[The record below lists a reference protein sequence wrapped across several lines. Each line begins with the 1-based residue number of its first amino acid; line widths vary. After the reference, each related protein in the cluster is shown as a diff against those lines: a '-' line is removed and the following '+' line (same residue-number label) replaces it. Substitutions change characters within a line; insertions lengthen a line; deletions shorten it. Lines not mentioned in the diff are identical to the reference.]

1 VHLVKKQL
9 TYLRQNQVSINQV
22 MARQVEI
29 WNDRT
34 EIATRALL
42 LCQLAYDQA
51 MAESRNFTIV
61 AAGGSTPRVLY
72 EMLAQKDWDWSKV
85 HVFWGDERYVPVSDS
100 QSNEGMARQAWL
112 NHISI
117 PPENIH
123 GMPTGSNDPAIDAHL
138 YEQHLQDFFQIPPGT
153 LPQFDMMLLGMGD
166 DGHTAS
172 LFPHTAAIKVRDRL
186 ITIGNK
192 DGQPRLTMTAPL
204 INHAKEIVFMIEGAA
219 KAKALSAVLAPK
231 GDVNQYPSR
240 LITGNTIWLCDRT
253 AMQQK
258 T

>member
-1 VHLVKKQL
+1 
-9 TYLRQNQVSINQV
+9 

-51 MAESRNFTIV
+51 IVKGERFTIV

-72 EMLAQKDWDWSKV
+72 ELLAKKDWDWSKV
-85 HVFWGDERYVPVSDS
+85 HVFWGDERYVPVTDPL
-100 QSNEGMARQAWL
+100 SNEGMTRQAWL
-112 NHISI
+112 NHVSI
-117 PPENIH
+117 PESNIH
-123 GMPTGSNDPAIDAHL
+123 AVPTSADDPAIAAVA
-138 YEQHLQDFFQIPPGT
+138 YEQHIQEFFGVAEGEI
-153 LPQFDMMLLGMGD
+153 PQFDLILLGMGD

-172 LFPHTAAIKVRDRL
+172 LFPHTKALKVNDRL
-186 ITIGNK
+186 VTVGEK
-192 DGQPRLTMTAPL
+192 DGQPRITMTVPL
-204 INHAKEIVFMIEGAA
+204 INQAKEIMFMIEGVA
-219 KAKALSAVLAPK
+219 KAKALKAVLAPK

-253 AMQQK
+253 AMK
-258 T
+258 AK